1 VRIENIVT
9 VTEDGHESFN
19 EEPFDELIEVAS

>member
-9 VTEDGHESFN
+9 VTAGGESSLN
-19 EEPFDELIEVAS
+19 AEPSATILEA